1 MLNSLIP
8 RCSVLIYE
16 KDSILR
22 KQHGL
27 LVIAR
32 GSTKCVFDDV
42 DKFNFYSSFF
52 SETYLKTADRLVQDA
67 VAAVQTAAAAT
78 NNRSEEAKKKCIRSS
93 RSTTPKPARGT
104 AHIRLKRR
112 PL

>member
-1 MLNSLIP
+1 MVREL
-8 RCSVLIYE
+8 
-16 KDSILR
+16 
-22 KQHGL
+22 
-27 LVIAR
+27 A
-32 GSTKCVFDDV
+32 
-42 DKFNFYSSFF
+42 
-52 SETYLKTADRLVQDA
+52 KTAAKRRQIGRLVQDA

-93 RSTTPKPARGT
+93 RSTTPKPAHGT